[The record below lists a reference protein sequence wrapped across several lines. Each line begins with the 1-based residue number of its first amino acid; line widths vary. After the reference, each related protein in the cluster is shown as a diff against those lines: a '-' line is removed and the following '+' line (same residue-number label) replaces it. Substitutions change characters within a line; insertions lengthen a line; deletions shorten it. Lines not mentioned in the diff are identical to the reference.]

1 MPDSDTVR
9 KPNALEWILII
20 KYRFILKTK
29 KVIFYVGYYPENVHS
44 VRERTNLDPTGLDQ
58 FFLSQNG

>member
-44 VRERTNLDPTGLDQ
+44 VRERTNLDPTA
-58 FFLSQNG
+58 